1 MRPLNQISAIIPAAG
16 LSSRMKAFK
25 PLLPLGNTPLLASSI
40 RLFQHCGIRD
50 IRVITGHRAEDIVP
64 LVQKMGAVPIHNP
77 DFMDGMFST
86 VLTGIRQLQP
96 ECEAFFM
103 LPADIPMVRPHTVK
117 EILMAYENGKGK
129 IIYPFFEGQC
139 GHPPLISCEYVPDI
153 LAWDR
158 DGGLQACLKQFEG
171 DAYNIMVC
179 DEAIHMDADTPE
191 DYRNLLRKDQ
201 TPDIP
206 STTECLCL
214 LKHIRRLDEAIVGH
228 CVKTAETAALI
239 CQALERTS
247 LAIHSDR
254 VIKASLLHDMARN
267 GRNHAH
273 LGSRILRD
281 MGFEDIADII
291 QDHMDII
298 TRPDL
303 PLNETEIVYF
313 ADKITVN
320 DTLEIDFENRF
331 TKKLQAHAGDPSAV
345 TAIKSRLKA
354 AKIIRDKIEQA
365 TGRNISNILDSKDQ
379 KFKIRQN

>member
-1 MRPLNQISAIIPAAG
+1 
-16 LSSRMKAFK
+16 MKAFK
-25 PLLPLGNTPLLASSI
+25 PLLPLGNTTLLASSI

-50 IRVITGHRAEDIVP
+50 IRVITGYRSEDITP
-64 LVQKMGAVPIHNP
+64 LIQEMGAVPMHNP
-77 DFMDGMFST
+77 DFMEGMFST

-117 EILMAYENGKGK
+117 EILRAYENGKGK

-153 LAWDR
+153 LAWNR
-158 DGGLQACLKQFEG
+158 DGGLQACLKQFE
-171 DAYNIMVC
+171 DRSYNIMVC

-191 DYRNLLRKDQ
+191 DYQNLLKKGQ

-206 STTECLCL
+206 STKECLCL
-214 LKHIRRLDEAIVGH
+214 LKHIRRLDDDIVRH
-228 CVKTAETAALI
+228 CIKTAETAALI
-239 CQALERTS
+239 CRSLDRDS
-247 LAIHSDR
+247 LAIHSNQ
-254 VIKASLLHDMARN
+254 VIKAALLHDMARN
-267 GRNHAH
+267 GRNHAR
-273 LGSRILRD
+273 LGSKILRD

-320 DTLEIDFENRF
+320 DTMEIDFENRF
-331 TKKLQAHAGDPSAV
+331 KKKLQAHAGDPAAV
-345 TAIKSRLKA
+345 NAIKNRLRA
-354 AKIIRDKIEQA
+354 AKIIRDKIEKT
-365 TGRNISNILDSKDQ
+365 TGRTISNILSPCDQ
-379 KFKIRQN
+379 ILK